1 MLSFNKIKTSL
12 WFILITVSITACG
25 QKSETENSVIES
37 CFETSFYKNPNAYD
51 AMENELIA
59 SNLLKDSSASSYKEL
74 FCMYQ
79 PEYNNAAE
87 PYYRSKQK
95 LAEIFQNNFKGSDDA
110 LTATDNC
117 MREATT
123 KEKFEKT
130 KVKEFM
136 SLYSEIQQ
144 KMASR
149 NIPEKWQDIETIP
162 DLYRKELSED
172 FFENSDVRLSSIFI
186 LNHYLRNYTIEDM
199 EREIVRSYKINAQ
212 DEVEKEKEEEKKP
225 TDPDELEIIVIEGDG
240 NPDDDIIIQKTSV
253 EE

>member
-1 MLSFNKIKTSL
+1 MLSINKTHISI
-12 WFILITVSITACG
+12 WVIFITISITACG
-25 QKSETENSVIES
+25 QKPDTENSVIKS
-37 CFETSFYKNPNAYD
+37 CFDTSFYKNPNAFD
-51 AMENELIA
+51 AMEHELIA
-59 SNLLKDSSASSYKEL
+59 SNLLKDSTAGSYKEL

-79 PEYNNAAE
+79 PEYNNGTE
-87 PYYRSKQK
+87 QHYRSKQK
-95 LAEIFQNNFKGSDDA
+95 LAEIFQNKFKGSDDA
-110 LTATDNC
+110 LTATENC

-130 KVKEFM
+130 KVKDFL

-144 KMASR
+144 KMASG
-149 NIPEKWQDIETIP
+149 NIPEEWQEIQTIP
-162 DLYRKELSED
+162 DLYKKELSED

-186 LNHYLRNYTIEDM
+186 LNLYLRNYTIEDM
-199 EREIVRSYKINAQ
+199 EREIIRSYGINAQ
-212 DEVEKEKEEEKKP
+212 EEVEKEEKKP